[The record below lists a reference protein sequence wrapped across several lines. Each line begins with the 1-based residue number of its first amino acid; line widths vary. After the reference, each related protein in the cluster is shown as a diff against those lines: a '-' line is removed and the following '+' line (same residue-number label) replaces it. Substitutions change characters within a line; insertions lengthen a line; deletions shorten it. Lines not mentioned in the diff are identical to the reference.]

1 MEILGKRVKVRLV
14 NNAKYYEKYGRKP
27 SFVSQKIFSKNI
39 VAIREIKLVVMVDKP
54 ICVGF
59 SSLDL
64 RKLQMY
70 EFHYK
75 YIGKKR

>member
-1 MEILGKRVKVRLV
+1 MEILGKRIKVRLV
-14 NNAKYYEKYGRKP
+14 NNAKYYKKYGRKP

-75 YIGKKR
+75 CIGKIR

>member
-1 MEILGKRVKVRLV
+1 MKNMEGNQV
-14 NNAKYYEKYGRKP
+14 
-27 SFVSQKIFSKNI
+27 FVSQKIFSKNI

-70 EFHYK
+70 EFLYK
-75 YIGKKR
+75 YIGKIR

>member
-1 MEILGKRVKVRLV
+1 MKNMEGNQV
-14 NNAKYYEKYGRKP
+14 
-27 SFVSQKIFSKNI
+27 FVSQKIFSKNI

-75 YIGKKR
+75 CIGKIR